1 MFIWIYQN
9 QEGDCLNDIVSG
21 ALVVVSMDAQ
31 LSWVLHPHLTGGHFK
46 GEWDVQVFL
55 NKVIKAVTTGETLQ
69 LRRAEEGAVR
79 SLFLGLFWRTGNALS
94 YLLLSQGQEQ
104 LSKPYKMLRHRGKN
118 WEFVPCI
125 SC

>member
-55 NKVIKAVTTGETLQ
+55 NKVINGCNHW
-69 LRRAEEGAVR
+69 RNSPAEEGR
-79 SLFLGLFWRTGNALS
+79 RGSSKIFILGLVLENRKCS
-94 YLLLSQGQEQ
+94 LLSSIESGARAAFQT
-104 LSKPYKMLRHRGKN
+104 L
-118 WEFVPCI
+118 
-125 SC
+125 